1 MMGSLVK
8 EDLAVRFDLLEDPRL
23 DRRKKYPVCEIVF
36 LGIFG
41 ALHGIESWRGLE
53 LLGNERIAF
62 LKRFFE
68 FAEGIPSHQTIARVF
83 SILKPKSFED
93 FFKAWTS
100 SLVGSNSGKQL
111 AFDGKAV
118 RGSYDRASAKEAI
131 HLLNVCAV
139 DCGITLAQMEVGAKT
154 NEITVVPQM
163 IDALDI
169 EGAMVSVDALNTQK
183 DIAKKIIEGKAQY
196 TLALKGNHKNLNE
209 EVGLLFDSSKIS
221 TRYHFED
228 TEKSHGRITSR
239 IFDVI
244 KVDALN
250 LPQTPEWKGLSAVGR
265 VQTTV
270 LKGDKETNEIRL
282 YLLSYTDV
290 GLFAKSARGHW
301 GVESM
306 HWTLDVTFREDASRK
321 RKDHAPRNYS
331 LIRKFS
337 LNILRT
343 FKGKLSVPLAHIKAA
358 ANPEFL
364 TKMLVGSGFKTL
376 QSV

>member
-8 EDLAVRFDLLEDPRL
+8 DDLSVRFDMLEDPRL

-53 LLGNERIAF
+53 LLGNERLEF

-83 SILKPKSFED
+83 SILKPKTFED

-100 SLVGSNSGKQL
+100 TLVGSNAGKQIAL
-111 AFDGKAV
+111 DGKTV
-118 RGSYDRASAKEAI
+118 RGSFDKSSAKEAI
-131 HLLNVCAV
+131 HLLNACAV

-163 IDALDI
+163 LDALDI
-169 EGAMVSVDALNTQK
+169 EGAMISVDALNTQK
-183 DIAKKIIEGKAQY
+183 EIAKRIIEGKAQY

-209 EVGLLFDSSKIS
+209 EVGLLFDTSKINMVN
-221 TRYHFED
+221 HFEE
-228 TEKSHGRITSR
+228 TEKGHGRITFR
-239 IFDVI
+239 IVEVI
-244 KVDALN
+244 KVTSLN
-250 LPQTPEWKGLSAVGR
+250 LPQAPDWQGLRAVGR
-265 VQTTV
+265 VQTKV
-270 LKGDKETNEIRL
+270 EKDGKETSETRF
-282 YLLSYTDV
+282 YLLSYADV

-306 HWTLDVTFREDASRK
+306 HWTLDVTFGEDASRK

-364 TKMLVGSGFKTL
+364 TNMLVGSGFKTL
-376 QSV
+376 PSV